1 MAVKV
6 EVTAATPVT
15 VGGVA
20 FVGRTSATT
29 PAAVEID
36 QRDTEPFAFVAVTAA
51 TMNLDTS
58 DDVNVYVRSVA
69 PAISVHTAGF
79 TTPATV

>member
-1 MAVKV
+1 MFVA
-6 EVTAATPVT
+6 EPVTAGATV
-15 VGGVA
+15 
-20 FVGRTSATT
+20 FVGANNVAT

-36 QRDTEPFAFVAVTAA
+36 HRDADPFAFVADTAA
-51 TMNLDTS
+51 TMNLDAS
-58 DDVNVYVRSVA
+58 NDVNVYVRAVA

>member
-1 MAVKV
+1 MIVGAA
-6 EVTAATPVT
+6 ELDGTA
-15 VGGVA
+15 
-20 FVGRTSATT
+20 RATT

>member
-1 MAVKV
+1 MFVA
-6 EVTAATPVT
+6 EPDTAGATVFT
-15 VGGVA
+15 GA
-20 FVGRTSATT
+20 NSAAT

-36 QRDTEPFAFVAVTAA
+36 QRDAEPFAFVAVTAA